1 MTSNAEADKL
11 FPPKRKRLSRQLSA
25 LTRSDLLK
33 RTCYDIWWLSKCCF
47 FFFFFFFFLFSKGF
61 YAPKIQQRKENPDD
75 KKKAH
80 SAHASDTKP
89 LNLATLRLYKNWN
102 HSSLRTDGMRVQ
114 SYSQK
119 IRLFYFSSVLFTSWL
134 RSRVSARC
142 LPTVP
147 GRENSRAHKHL

>member
-47 FFFFFFFFLFSKGF
+47 FFFLFFFVLKRLLCSQNST
-61 YAPKIQQRKENPDD
+61 AERKKTN
-75 KKKAH
+75 